1 MPEFTTLNYASFE
14 QTVQPYCK
22 QLVELPD
29 KAGESSLK
37 PMEQWFVDRHLL
49 LAAGMRSV
57 EDETRLLDG
66 DGRTGG
72 LSAAVLSK
80 FRTGKR
86 DLYQKIVSAYLE
98 EGTVDIVKEHFETN
112 LLPALRNSDSVTTVL
127 RELATIISADIDI
140 PDKYQARFR
149 VTYDEDDPC
158 AFLAETF
165 VFALT
170 RNVIL
175 KGTETPR
182 LNPIVQ
188 EVLKLAK
195 KELISSMLRPLIDQL
210 YQYATE
216 GLSVF
221 DPIEFYLEDYRAFVA
236 GVVPVE
242 EQLEIGYR
250 LKISRLRSYLF
261 HRDAEECNAKDPSKD
276 LAKLCRQL
284 GQKCRGK
291 PALLQFTMIDSSAT
305 ESKYILRVDNGDEFY
320 IKSTR
325 EGGKNKKGRM
335 EVTCKSHDAAEAT

>member
-127 RELATIISADIDI
+127 RELAIIISADIDI
-140 PDKYQARFR
+140 PDKYRERFR
-149 VTYDEDDPC
+149 VTYDEDNPC

-165 VFALT
+165 VFAVT
-170 RNVIL
+170 RNVVL

-188 EVLKLAK
+188 EVLKFAK
-195 KELISSMLRPLIDQL
+195 KKLISSMLRPLIDQL

-221 DPIEFYLEDYRAFVA
+221 DPIEFYLEDYRALVA

-242 EQLEIGYR
+242 EQLERDYR
-250 LKISRLRSYLF
+250 LKISHLRSYLLY
-261 HRDAEECNAKDPSKD
+261 RDARERHAKEPTKDLEKLHRELWREYGGKPELLQLTTIDPS
-276 LAKLCRQL
+276 
-284 GQKCRGK
+284 
-291 PALLQFTMIDSSAT
+291 TT
-305 ESKYILRVDNGDEFY
+305 ESKHVLRFDNGDEY
-320 IKSTR
+320 HIKFTR
-325 EGGKNKKGRM
+325 EGGENKNHLI
-335 EVTCKSHDAAEAT
+335 EVTCKNHDAAEAT